1 MLGVLFISKKNI
13 VIYVDGDRLNVL
25 TFENTVARILESN
38 NIKIGPKD
46 ELTPGLSYSVHDK
59 DIIYI
64 KKAVNVT
71 VSVDD
76 KDIKILSC
84 KGNVLQLLM
93 DEKIKLNP
101 EDTVEPSEGAYLT
114 EGMKVK
120 VTRVNTITLLETQPL
135 DYKTVI
141 NYDSG
146 VNNTERRVIN
156 EGSVG
161 ERELA
166 TNVVYVNGKETARS
180 LVKESVTKSPV
191 DKVIIQGTYPLMP
204 VSRGGD
210 SIPYSRI
217 INVKATAY
225 SSIHGIGTTYTA
237 SGRRAVRD
245 PEGYSTIAVD
255 PSVIPLGTQVF
266 VQGYGFAI
274 AADTGSAVK
283 GNFIDVY
290 FDLNSQACSWAVKYV
305 NVYILK

>member
-38 NIKIGPKD
+38 NIKIGSKD

-59 DIIYI
+59 DVIYI

-71 VSVDD
+71 VSVDG
-76 KDIKILSC
+76 KDIKVLSC
-84 KGNVLQLLM
+84 KGNVFQMLM
-93 DEKIKLNP
+93 DEKIKLDP
-101 EDTVEPSEGAYLT
+101 EDKVEPSEGSYLT
-114 EGMKVK
+114 EGMKVNI
-120 VTRVNTITLLETQPL
+120 TRVNTITLIETQQL

-141 NYDSG
+141 NYDSN
-146 VNNTERRVIN
+146 VNNTERSVIN

-161 ERELA
+161 EKELA
-166 TNVVYVNGKETARS
+166 TNVVYVNGKESARS
-180 LVKESVTKSPV
+180 LVKDSITKSPV

-225 SSIHGIGTTYTA
+225 SAIHGIGTTYTA
-237 SGRRAVRD
+237 SGRKAVRD
-245 PEGYSTIAVD
+245 PDGYSTIAVD

-274 AADTGSAVK
+274 AADTGTAVK
-283 GNFIDVY
+283 GNFIDVF
-290 FDLNSQACSWAVKYV
+290 FDTSGEVHNWAVKYV